1 MKNTEE
7 VNVTFGEAKMSAYR
21 FLAGAQC
28 SDTDLLTVRVLLRYA
43 ALVLSEDPVG
53 KAAKKAIT
61 NRIDSTNDRNRKAMF
76 ACALGACGA
85 LCQASLDYAKANT
98 DKELN

>member
-1 MKNTEE
+1 MKSTDEI
-7 VNVTFGEAKMSAYR
+7 NVTFDEAKMSAYR

-28 SDTDLLTVRVLLRYA
+28 SDVDLLTVRILLRYA
-43 ALVLSEDPVG
+43 ALVLSQDPVG

-61 NRIDSTNDRNRKAMF
+61 NSIDSTNDRNRKAML
-76 ACALGACGA
+76 AGALGACGA
-85 LCQASLDYAKANT
+85 LCQASLDYAIANT